1 MHRCALAGSQVGLT
15 FYLTAPCADASLDP
29 MLLRAL
35 IICLCLSQ
43 PAQACRTALILA
55 MDVSQSV
62 DPGEYRIQIDGLA
75 AALRDPEIAEILVRD
90 QVALSVIQWSGVD
103 AQEVSL
109 DWTQMFSPSHVQIFA
124 AAVERLPRA
133 FVMSNTAPAEALGM
147 ALRHFDTSPD
157 CDRRIIDMSG
167 DGTPNAGAE
176 VSRVRRAAE
185 RAGVTVNGLA
195 IEGLGRA
202 ITNFY
207 QRHVI
212 TADGFVETA
221 RGHRDYARAIRRK
234 ILREISSVF
243 G

>member
-1 MHRCALAGSQVGLT
+1 MIWRVVFACLLLAG
-15 FYLTAPCADASLDP
+15 
-29 MLLRAL
+29 
-35 IICLCLSQ
+35 

-62 DPGEYRIQIDGLA
+62 DPGEYRLQIDGLA

-103 AQEVSL
+103 SQEVSL
-109 DWTQMFSPSHVQIFA
+109 NWTQMLSPSHVQLFA
-124 AAVERLPRA
+124 SAVQRLPRA
-133 FVMSNTAPAEALGM
+133 FVMSNTAPAEAMGM
-147 ALRHFDTSPD
+147 ALDHFDNGPV
-157 CDRRIIDMSG
+157 CQRRIIDMSG
-167 DGTPNAGAE
+167 DGTPNAGGE
-176 VSRVRRAAE
+176 VGRLRQQAE
-185 RAGVTVNGLA
+185 RSGVTVNGLA

-207 QRHVI
+207 TRSVI
-212 TADGFVETA
+212 TRDGFVETA

-234 ILREISSVF
+234 ILREISAVF

>member
-1 MHRCALAGSQVGLT
+1 M
-15 FYLTAPCADASLDP
+15 F
-29 MLLRAL
+29 MRAL
-35 IICLCLSQ
+35 FITLCLAQ
-43 PAQACRTALILA
+43 PAVACRTALILS

-62 DPGEYRIQIDGLA
+62 DPGEYRLQIDGLA

-90 QVALSVIQWSGVD
+90 EVALSVVQWSGVD

-109 DWTQMFSPSHVQIFA
+109 DWTQMRSPSHVELFA
-124 AAVERLPRA
+124 AAVAQLPRA
-133 FVMSNTAPAEALGM
+133 FVMSNTAPAEAM
-147 ALRHFDTSPD
+147 RHALDHFGRGPECT
-157 CDRRIIDMSG
+157 RRVIDMSG
-167 DGTPNAGAE
+167 DGTPNAGGE
-176 VSRVRRAAE
+176 IGQMRRAAE

-207 QRHVI
+207 QRNVI
-212 TADGFVETA
+212 TRDGFVETA

-234 ILREISSVF
+234 ILREISAVF

>member
-1 MHRCALAGSQVGLT
+1 MRHMLWR
-15 FYLTAPCADASLDP
+15 SL
-29 MLLRAL
+29 L
-35 IICLCLSQ
+35 ISLCLAQ
-43 PAQACRTALILA
+43 PVQACRTALVLA

-62 DPGEYRIQIDGLA
+62 DAGEYRIQIDGLA

-90 QVALSVIQWSGVD
+90 QVALSVLQWSGVD

-109 DWTQMFSPSHVQIFA
+109 DWTQMLSAAHVQLFA
-124 AAVERLPRA
+124 NAVQRLPRA
-133 FVMSNTAPAEALGM
+133 FVMSNTAPAEALRT
-147 ALRHFDTSPD
+147 ALRHFDSGPD
-157 CDRRIIDMSG
+157 CARRIIDMSG
-167 DGTPNAGAE
+167 DGTPNAGGE
-176 VSRVRRAAE
+176 VGRIRQSAE
-185 RAGVTVNGLA
+185 RAGITVNGLA

-207 QRHVI
+207 QRNVV

-234 ILREISSVF
+234 ILREISQVF

>member
-1 MHRCALAGSQVGLT
+1 
-15 FYLTAPCADASLDP
+15 

-35 IICLCLSQ
+35 FICLCLSQ
-43 PAQACRTALILA
+43 PAQACRTALVLA
-55 MDVSQSV
+55 MDVSNSV
-62 DPGEYRIQIDGLA
+62 DPGEFRLQVDGLA

-90 QVALSVIQWSGVD
+90 QVALSVLQWSGVD

-109 DWTQMFSPSHVQIFA
+109 DWTQMLSPSHVQLFA
-124 AAVERLPRA
+124 NAVQRLPRA
-133 FVMSNTAPAEALGM
+133 FVMSNTAPAEAMARALG
-147 ALRHFDTSPD
+147 HFDSAPD
-157 CDRRIIDMSG
+157 CARRVIDMSG
-167 DGTPNAGAE
+167 DGTPNAGGE
-176 VSRVRRAAE
+176 VNRIRRTAE

-207 QRHVI
+207 LRNVI

>member
-1 MHRCALAGSQVGLT
+1 M
-15 FYLTAPCADASLDP
+15 
-29 MLLRAL
+29 RAL
-35 IICLCLSQ
+35 FICLCFAA
-43 PAQACRTALILA
+43 PAQACRTALVLA

-62 DPGEYRIQIDGLA
+62 DPGEYRLQIDGLA

-109 DWTQMFSPSHVQIFA
+109 DWTQMVSASHVQLFA
-124 AAVERLPRA
+124 SAVQSLPRG
-133 FVMSNTAPAEALGM
+133 FVMSNTAPAEAL
-147 ALRHFDTSPD
+147 AAAIDHFASGPD
-157 CDRRIIDMSG
+157 CARRVIDMSG
-167 DGTPNAGAE
+167 DGTPNAGGE
-176 VSRVRRAAE
+176 VRKLRRAAE
-185 RAGVTVNGLA
+185 RAGITVNGLA

-207 QRHVI
+207 LRSVI

>member
-1 MHRCALAGSQVGLT
+1 MRAFLITACLA
-15 FYLTAPCADASLDP
+15 
-29 MLLRAL
+29 
-35 IICLCLSQ
+35 Q
-43 PAQACRTALILA
+43 PAQACRTALILS

-62 DPGEYRIQIDGLA
+62 DPGEYRLQIDGLA

-90 QVALSVIQWSGVD
+90 EVALSVVQWSGVD

-109 DWTQMFSPSHVQIFA
+109 DWVQMRSPSHVELFA
-124 AAVERLPRA
+124 AAVTQLPRA
-133 FVMSNTAPAEALGM
+133 FVMSNTAPAEAM
-147 ALRHFDTSPD
+147 RHALDHFARGPD
-157 CDRRIIDMSG
+157 CTRRVIDMSG
-167 DGTPNAGAE
+167 DGTPNAGGE
-176 VSRVRRAAE
+176 VGRVRRAAE

-207 QRHVI
+207 QRNVI
-212 TADGFVETA
+212 TRDGFVETA

-234 ILREISSVF
+234 ILREISAVF

>member
-1 MHRCALAGSQVGLT
+1 MHL
-15 FYLTAPCADASLDP
+15 
-29 MLLRAL
+29 MLWRAFL
-35 IICLCLSQ
+35 ICLCLAQ
-43 PAQACRTALILA
+43 PVHACRTALILT

-62 DPGEYRIQIDGLA
+62 DPGEYRLQIDGLA

-109 DWTQMFSPSHVQIFA
+109 DWTQMVSPSHVHLFA
-124 AAVERLPRA
+124 SAVERLPRA
-133 FVMSNTAPAEALGM
+133 FVMSNTAPAEALRH
-147 ALRHFDTSPD
+147 ALRHFDSGPN
-157 CDRRIIDMSG
+157 CARRVIDMSG
-167 DGTPNAGAE
+167 DGTPNAGGE
-176 VSRVRRAAE
+176 VRQMRRAAE
-185 RAGVTVNGLA
+185 RSGVTVNGLA

-207 QRHVI
+207 QRNVI

>member
-1 MHRCALAGSQVGLT
+1 MMWR
-15 FYLTAPCADASLDP
+15 SL
-29 MLLRAL
+29 LV
-35 IICLCLSQ
+35 CLCLAQ
-43 PAQACRTALILA
+43 PAHACRTALILA

-62 DPGEYRIQIDGLA
+62 DPGEYRLQIDGLA
-75 AALRDPEIAEILVRD
+75 AALRDPEIADILVRD
-90 QVALSVIQWSGVD
+90 EVALTVLQWSGVD

-109 DWTQMFSPSHVQIFA
+109 DWTQMISPSHVELFA
-124 AAVERLPRA
+124 ATVEDLPRA
-133 FVMSNTAPAEALGM
+133 FVMSNTAPAEAM
-147 ALRHFDTSPD
+147 RHALRHFDRGPD
-157 CDRRIIDMSG
+157 CTRRIIDMSG
-167 DGTPNAGAE
+167 DGTPNAGGE
-176 VSRVRRAAE
+176 VRQMRRAAE
-185 RAGVTVNGLA
+185 RVGVTVNGLA

-207 QRHVI
+207 TRNVI

>member
-1 MHRCALAGSQVGLT
+1 MMFWRSVFIA
-15 FYLTAPCADASLDP
+15 
-29 MLLRAL
+29 
-35 IICLCLSQ
+35 LCLAQ

-62 DPGEYRIQIDGLA
+62 DPGEYRLQIDGLA
-75 AALRDPEIAEILVRD
+75 AALRDPEISEILVRD
-90 QVALSVIQWSGVD
+90 EVALSVIQWSGVD

-109 DWTQMFSPSHVQIFA
+109 DWTQMISPSHVQLFA
-124 AAVERLPRA
+124 SAVERLPRA
-133 FVMSNTAPAEALGM
+133 FVMSNTAPAEAM
-147 ALRHFDTSPD
+147 NKALRHFDRAPD
-157 CDRRIIDMSG
+157 CTRRIIDMSG
-167 DGTPNAGAE
+167 DGTPNAGGE
-176 VSRVRRAAE
+176 VRQMRRAAE

-207 QRHVI
+207 QRSVI

>member
-1 MHRCALAGSQVGLT
+1 
-15 FYLTAPCADASLDP
+15 
-29 MLLRAL
+29 MLWRAL
-35 IICLCLSQ
+35 FIVFCLSG

-62 DPGEYRIQIDGLA
+62 DPGEYRLQIDGLA

-103 AQEVSL
+103 SQEVSL
-109 DWTQMFSPSHVQIFA
+109 DWTQMLSPSHVQLFA
-124 AAVERLPRA
+124 NAVQRLPRA
-133 FVMSNTAPAEALGM
+133 FVMSNTAPAEALSR
-147 ALRHFDTSPD
+147 ALDHFDTVPD

-167 DGTPNAGAE
+167 DGTPNAGGE
-176 VSRVRRAAE
+176 VNRLRRAAE

-207 QRHVI
+207 QRNVI

-234 ILREISSVF
+234 ILREISTVF

>member
-1 MHRCALAGSQVGLT
+1 M
-15 FYLTAPCADASLDP
+15 
-29 MLLRAL
+29 RAL
-35 IICLCLSQ
+35 LISVCLAQ
-43 PAQACRTALILA
+43 PAQACRTALILS

-62 DPGEYRIQIDGLA
+62 DPGEYRLQIDGLA

-90 QVALSVIQWSGVD
+90 EVALTVVQWSGVD

-109 DWTQMFSPSHVQIFA
+109 DWVQMRSPAHVELFA
-124 AAVERLPRA
+124 AAVTQLPRA
-133 FVMSNTAPAEALGM
+133 FVMSNTAPAEAM
-147 ALRHFDTSPD
+147 RHALDHFDSGPD
-157 CDRRIIDMSG
+157 CTRRVIDMSG
-167 DGTPNAGAE
+167 DGTPNAGGE
-176 VSRVRRAAE
+176 VGRMRRAAE

-207 QRHVI
+207 QRNVI
-212 TADGFVETA
+212 TRDGFVETA

-234 ILREISSVF
+234 ILREISAVF